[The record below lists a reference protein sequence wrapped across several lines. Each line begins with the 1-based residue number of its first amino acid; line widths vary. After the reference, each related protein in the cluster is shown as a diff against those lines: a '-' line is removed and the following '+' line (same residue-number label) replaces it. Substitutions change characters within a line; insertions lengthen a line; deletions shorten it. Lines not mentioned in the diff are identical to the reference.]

1 MMKSAIFAATLAI
14 APAAIASP
22 PQVNAAPRS
31 EQVSYTDQDLDSP
44 SGQSALRSKI
54 RSAADRVCD
63 LGGTP
68 NLEDFGKSADCY
80 RAAMKSGLK
89 QMNQLIASRR
99 SGATFAA
106 ATLII
111 TAR

>member
-80 RAAMKSGLK
+80 RAAMKGGLK
-89 QMNQLIASRR
+89 QKNHLTTSRR
-99 SGATFAA
+99 SA
-106 ATLII
+106 ATVAAETLIN
-111 TAR
+111 TAA